1 MNRMSP
7 TDNNKKAASHMIILF
22 LMVQLLSGVIPIF
35 LPDTLDTIAFLM
47 PSMVLFSLGA
57 IGMFIIE
64 KRRNMQFEFEQS
76 FTSNKSAILIWG
88 LAGVFIA
95 LIVQSIASIIEV
107 NFLGSPLESENTRLL
122 IELVRT
128 YPLFILLIGIAGPIM
143 EEFVFRKA
151 LFGLMYTK
159 LGGIG
164 AAVISSLLFA
174 FIHFDGLLLVYSSMG
189 LVFSW
194 LYFKTKNIWTPIIA
208 HCLMNTVVVLVN
220 LNFI

>member
-1 MNRMSP
+1 MSSLE
-7 TDNNKKAASHMIILF
+7 NNKKAATRMIGLF
-22 LMVQLLSGVIPIF
+22 LLVQLLSGIIPLF
-35 LPDTLDTIAFLM
+35 LPDTLDAIAFLI

-64 KRRNMQFEFEQS
+64 RRRNMQFEFEQP
-76 FTSNKSAILIWG
+76 FQSNKSAILIWG

-95 LIVQSIASIIEV
+95 LLVQSVASIIEV
-107 NFLGSPLESENTRLL
+107 NFLGSPMESENTRLL
-122 IELVRT
+122 VEVVRS

-151 LFGLMYTK
+151 LFGLMYGK

-189 LVFSW
+189 LVFAW

-208 HCLMNTVVVLVN
+208 HCLMNIVAVLAN
-220 LNFI
+220 LYLV

>member
-1 MNRMSP
+1 MSP
-7 TDNNKKAASHMIILF
+7 IESNKKAAIHMILLF
-22 LMVQLLSGVIPIF
+22 LMVQLLSGIIPILLPASLGPYTF
-35 LPDTLDTIAFLM
+35 LV

-64 KRRNMQFEFEQS
+64 KRQNMLFSFEQP
-76 FTSNKSAILIWG
+76 FKLNKSAILIWG

-95 LIVQSIASIIEV
+95 LVVQSIASIIEV
-107 NFLGSPLESENTRLL
+107 NFLGSPMESENTRLL
-122 IELVRT
+122 VELVRS

-151 LFGLMYTK
+151 LFGLMYDK

-189 LVFSW
+189 LVFAW

-208 HCLMNTVVVLVN
+208 HCLMNIVAVLAN
-220 LNFI
+220 LYLV